1 MKISAWAIRHP
12 IVPIIIFIVLFIGGA
27 LSFGQLGVD
36 ENPDIDIPIVTIVVT
51 QIGAAPSEL
60 ETQVTRLVEDAVAGV
75 GNVEHITSTV
85 TEGVSTTA
93 VEFTLGIDS
102 DRAVNDV
109 RDAITRI
116 RQDLPAD
123 ILEPNVS
130 RLDFA
135 GGAFATYTVSNPKLS
150 VEELSWMVDNDIS
163 RRLLSV
169 NGVGQVQRSGG
180 VDRQITVFLDRTR
193 IEAVGLTVDGVNTQL
208 RASNIDL
215 PGGRGEVGT
224 AEQSIRTL
232 GSRRTLGGLKSLPI
246 TLPKGGSVR
255 LDSLAQVKDSTSEPR
270 QSALLNGQQ
279 VVAFSLVRST
289 GSSMVSVQEGAQKAL
304 DEMLKSGALP
314 EGTKIEMVRTRAF
327 FVEMS
332 YNASVESL
340 LLGAGLAMLVIWIAL
355 KDFRAAFISAV
366 AMPLSMVPTFLVMKA
381 LGYTLNNMSML
392 GLALVIGILV
402 DDAIVVVENIVRH
415 IQMGKTPWR
424 ASLEAADEIGLAVI
438 GTTLSI
444 VAVFVP
450 VAFMG
455 GIPGQFFKQFGMTVS
470 VAVFF
475 SLLVARLVTPVM
487 CAYILGVPPHSDEK
501 SLLMRVYDR
510 ALKWALHNRLA
521 TFVLA
526 FIFFVFGLS
535 LFPLMPQSLVPQIDR
550 GELTL
555 TVELEPGTRL
565 EKSTEVARQISAI
578 MKKEPG
584 VRAVF
589 ASVGTPS
596 SGMHGSAGS
605 AGGVNTATI
614 YGVLVPRGDR
624 ELSQQ
629 QLEEKI
635 RKELVSIPGVR
646 TRFGALEGLS
656 GTLTL
661 LLASNDSKVLSEY
674 SDKLAAAMRDISL
687 LYDVQSSAA
696 LSRPELLVQPDEQRA
711 AEMGVMVNAI
721 ARTAQLSTI
730 GEQEQNQA
738 KFDLKDRQIGIR
750 VQLAP
755 EDRSDLQI
763 LEQVRVPTMAGSSLP
778 LRNVAKI
785 GLGFGP
791 SQIDR
796 YDRQRQVSIKANM
809 AEGVALGQAL
819 EAIRATEVYKA
830 MPKEVREAP
839 TGDVE
844 IQRDVFQGF
853 AFAMVA
859 AVLLIYAVLV
869 LLYSDFFH
877 PMTIMLSLPLSI
889 GGALVALVLTQQPLG
904 LYALIGI
911 VMLMGL
917 AIKNSILLVD
927 YCVTAESKGV
937 PREQA
942 VIESG
947 EARMRPIM
955 MTTVAMIAG
964 MLPISLGI
972 GAGSEVRQAMA
983 IAVIGGLITSTF
995 LTLLVVPV
1003 VHTFIDDVE
1012 HFVMRFGLAR
1022 FKARE
1027 EKDEPTEDQRKAEPP
1042 ALSNEHGHH

>member
-1 MKISAWAIRHP
+1 MKISAWAIRN
-12 IVPIIIFIVLFIGGA
+12 PIIPTVLFLLLTLGGI
-27 LSFGQLGVD
+27 LSFSTMGID
-36 ENPDIDIPIVTIVVT
+36 ENPDIDIPIVTVMVA

-60 ETQVTRLVEDAVAGV
+60 ETQVTRLVEDAISGV

-85 TEGVSTTA
+85 VEGASTTA

-130 RLDFA
+130 RLDIS
-135 GGAFATYTVSNPKLS
+135 GGAFATYTVSNPNLT
-150 VEELSWMVDNDIS
+150 VEQLSWLVDNEIS
-163 RRLLSV
+163 RRLLSIS
-169 NGVGQVQRSGG
+169 GLGQVQRSGG
-180 VDRQITVFLDRTR
+180 VDRQITVFLNRTR
-193 IEAVGLTVDGVNTQL
+193 IESVGLTVDQVNSQL

-215 PGGRGEVGT
+215 PGGRGEIGV

-232 GSRRTLGGLKSLPI
+232 GSRKNLDELKALPI
-246 TLPKGGSVR
+246 TLPGGSQVR
-255 LDSLAQVKDSTSEPR
+255 LDSLARVEDGTTEPR
-270 QSALLNGQQ
+270 QSALLNGRQ

-289 GSSMVSVQEGAQKAL
+289 GSSMVSVQEDAGKAL
-304 DEMLKSGALP
+304 QEMQTSGALP
-314 EGTKIEMVRTRAF
+314 DGTTIEMVRTRAH

-332 YNASVESL
+332 YLASVEHL
-340 LLGAGLAMLVIWIAL
+340 ILGAFLAMIVIWIAL
-355 KDFRAAFISAV
+355 KDFRAAVISAV
-366 AMPLSMVPTFLVMKA
+366 AMPLSMIPTFLVMKA

-402 DDAIVVVENIVRH
+402 DDAIVEVENIVRH
-415 IQMGKTPWR
+415 IHMGKSPWR
-424 ASLEAADEIGLAVI
+424 AALEAADEIGLAVV
-438 GTTLSI
+438 GTTFSI
-444 VAVFVP
+444 IAVFVP

-455 GIPGQFFKQFGMTVS
+455 GIPGQFFKQFGLTVS

-475 SLLVARLVTPVM
+475 SLVVARLITPMM
-487 CAYILGVPPHSDEK
+487 CAYLLNVPPHSEEK
-501 SLLMRVYDR
+501 SWLMRVYDR
-510 ALKWALHNRLA
+510 ALGWSLRHRAV
-521 TFVLA
+521 TFSLA

-555 TVELEPGTRL
+555 TVEMEPGTRL
-565 EKSTEVARQISAI
+565 ETTVKVAREISAV
-578 MKKEPG
+578 MEKTAG
-584 VRAVF
+584 VKAVF
-589 ASVGTPS
+589 AAVGTPATGS
-596 SGMHGSAGS
+596 HGSPGT

-614 YGVLVPRGDR
+614 YGVLTPRSER
-624 ELSQQ
+624 EFSQQ
-629 QLEEKI
+629 QLEELLRPQLEK
-635 RKELVSIPGVR
+635 IPGTR

-656 GTLTL
+656 GALTV
-661 LLASNDSKVLSEY
+661 LLASNDAEELSSY
-674 SDKLAAAMRDISL
+674 SDKLAAGMRDIPIL
-687 LYDVQSSAA
+687 FDVQSSAA
-696 LSRPELLVQPDEQRA
+696 LARPELLVQPEAQRA
-711 AEMGVMVNAI
+711 AELGVNVAAI

-730 GEQEQNQA
+730 GEQAQNLA
-738 KFDLKDRQIGIR
+738 KFNLTDRQIGIR
-750 VQLAP
+750 VQLEP

-763 LEQVRVPTMAGSSLP
+763 LEQVRVPTAAGQSIP
-778 LRNVAKI
+778 LRNVAKV
-785 GLGFGP
+785 GFGYGP

-796 YDRQRQVSIKANM
+796 YDRQRQVSIKANL

-819 EAIRATEVYKA
+819 EAVRATEVYKA
-830 MPKEVREAP
+830 MPKSVHESP

-844 IQRDVFQGF
+844 IQRDIFQAF
-853 AFAMVA
+853 AFAMFS

-877 PMTIMLSLPLSI
+877 PLTIMLSLPLSL
-889 GGALVALVLTQQPLG
+889 GGALVALVVTQQPLG

-917 AIKNSILLVD
+917 SIKNSILLVD
-927 YCVTAESKGV
+927 YCLLAEAEGT

-942 VIESG
+942 VMESG
-947 EARMRPIM
+947 EARMRPIL

-964 MLPISLGI
+964 MLPIALGI
-972 GAGSEVRQAMA
+972 GAGAEVRQAMA
-983 IAVIGGLITSTF
+983 IAVIGGLITSTL

-1003 VHTFIDDVE
+1003 VHTFIDDLE
-1012 HFVMRFGLAR
+1012 HFVMRLGFSR

-1027 EKDEPTEDQRKAEPP
+1027 EEDAQESGREG
-1042 ALSNEHGHH
+1042 S